1 MRVPYITARGAT
13 LKNAVASSQSLVRA
27 KTMTG
32 PATRGSAGPLAG
44 MRVLDCT
51 HVIAGA
57 WCSMLLADLGA
68 DVIKIEPPGGEVTR
82 TAIGPFRAYDFVNR
96 NKRAIAVDMTQPQG
110 AAAVRRLAAW
120 ADVWVENFRPG
131 ALDRLGL
138 GYAALAEV
146 NPSLIYCS
154 ISGFGQDGP
163 YRDRGG
169 LDLVAQAMSGIM
181 SFVGEPGGNPVS
193 TAVPIAD
200 LNAGTFGA
208 LGVVAAWAHRQRT
221 GEGQHVETSLLES
234 ALAYTVWE
242 SGLYLTV
249 GEVAAPRGSRH
260 RLAAP
265 YEALR
270 TGDGHIVVGVNNQ
283 SLWAR
288 FCEAIGRPTLRDDP
302 RFADPISR
310 VMHRDEL
317 KVEIEARLADHPTAH
332 WLQQLLARGIPSGP
346 INTIDQALADP
357 HVQARGSVVRLG
369 DRQFIGSPLTMSRTP
384 PALRRGPAEIGE
396 HSREVLREAGF
407 TADEVDALLA
417 SGAIAQGAPT

>member
-1 MRVPYITARGAT
+1 MNDDATAART
-13 LKNAVASSQSLVRA
+13 
-27 KTMTG
+27 
-32 PATRGSAGPLAG
+32 GPLAG
-44 MRVLDCT
+44 IRVLDCT

-68 DVIKIEPPGGEVTR
+68 DVVKIEPPCGEVTR

-96 NKRAIAVDMTQPQG
+96 NKRAIAVDLARPEG
-110 AAAVRRLAAW
+110 AAAVRRLAAA

-131 ALDRLGL
+131 ALERAGL
-138 GYAALAEV
+138 GYADLAKL

-154 ISGFGQDGP
+154 ISGFGHDGP
-163 YRDRGG
+163 YRERGG

-181 SFVGEPGGNPVS
+181 SFVGEAGGAPVS

-208 LGVVAAWAHRQRT
+208 LGVVAAWAHRQKT
-221 GEGQHVETSLLES
+221 GEGQRVEATLLES

-242 SGLYLTV
+242 SALYLTL

-270 TGDGHIVVGVNNQ
+270 TGDGHVVIGVSTQ
-283 SLWAR
+283 ALWER
-288 FCEAIGRPTLRDDP
+288 FCAAIDAPALRDDP
-302 RFADPISR
+302 RFGDPLAR
-310 VMHRDEL
+310 VVNREEL
-317 KVEIEARLADHPTAH
+317 KTALEGHLAHATTAQWIERMLAH
-332 WLQQLLARGIPSGP
+332 GIPCGP
-346 INTIDQALADP
+346 IHTIDEALADP
-357 HVQARGSVVRLG
+357 QVRARGVLVRVG
-369 DRQFIGSPLTMSRTP
+369 DREFLGSPLRMSRTP
-384 PALRRGPAEIGE
+384 PRVRRGPAAIGE

-407 TADEVDALLA
+407 STEEIAALLA
-417 SGAIAQGAPT
+417 SGAVTQGGPG

>member
-1 MRVPYITARGAT
+1 
-13 LKNAVASSQSLVRA
+13 
-27 KTMTG
+27 
-32 PATRGSAGPLAG
+32 

-68 DVIKIEPPGGEVTR
+68 DVIKIEPPTGEVTR
-82 TAIGPFRAYDFVNR
+82 TAIGAFRAYDFVNR
-96 NKRAIAVDMTQPQG
+96 NKRAIAVAVTQPDG

-146 NPSLIYCS
+146 NPALIYCS

-221 GEGQHVETSLLES
+221 GEGQRVETSLLES

-242 SGLYLTV
+242 AGLYLTL
-249 GEVAAPRGSRH
+249 GEVAAPRGARH

-270 TGDGHIVVGVNNQ
+270 TGDGHIVVGVTNQ
-283 SLWAR
+283 NLWAR

-310 VMHRDEL
+310 LMNREEL
-317 KVEIEARLADHPTAH
+317 KVEIEARLADHPTAY
-332 WLQQLLARGIPSGP
+332 WLDQLQARGIPSGP

-357 HVQARGSVVRLG
+357 HVQARGIVVRLG
-369 DRQFIGSPLTMSRTP
+369 ERTFLGSPLKMSRTP

-396 HSREVLREAGF
+396 HSREVLLEAGF

-417 SGAIAQGAPT
+417 SGAIAQGAPA

>member
-1 MRVPYITARGAT
+1 MPRVGCEGTA
-13 LKNAVASSQSLVRA
+13 AVEDRSISSPTTRRA
-27 KTMTG
+27 L
-32 PATRGSAGPLAG
+32 PAGPLAG

-68 DVIKIEPPGGEVTR
+68 DVIKIEPPKGEVTR
-82 TAIGPFRAYDFVNR
+82 TAVGPFRAYDFINR
-96 NKRAIAVDMTQPQG
+96 NKRAIAVDMTHPDG
-110 AAAVRRLAAW
+110 AATLRRLAGV

-138 GYAALAEV
+138 GYADLARL

-154 ISGFGQDGP
+154 ISGFGHDGP

-193 TAVPIAD
+193 TAVPISD

-208 LGVVAAWAHRQRT
+208 LGVVAAWAHRQQT
-221 GEGQHVETSLLES
+221 GEGQRVETTLLEA

-242 SGLYLTV
+242 SGLYLTI
-249 GEVAAPRGSRH
+249 GEIAEPRGSRH

-270 TGDGHIVVGVNNQ
+270 TGDGHVVVGVNNQ
-283 SLWAR
+283 SLWRR
-288 FCEAIGRPTLRDDP
+288 FCEAIGQPALCEDARFRDP
-302 RFADPISR
+302 VSR
-310 VMHRDEL
+310 VVNREQL
-317 KVEIEARLADHPTAH
+317 KAEIEAHLAGDSSAH
-332 WLQQLLARGIPSGP
+332 WLDKMLAHGIPCGP

-357 HVQARGSVVRLG
+357 QVQARGIVVRMG
-369 DRQFIGSPLTMSRTP
+369 DRDFLGSPLKLSRTP
-384 PALRRGPAEIGE
+384 TALRRGPAEIGE

-407 TADEVDALLA
+407 SAAEVEALLA
-417 SGAIAQGAPT
+417 SGAVAQGAPAAGD